1 MRKRAAEVGLGAVA
15 TLGLGAP
22 FVLISI
28 AQQAMPTTM
37 MAAVRVA
44 LAAAVLVAVLMVAR
58 SPRGPVGEL
67 SGLLR
72 RHPAALTFVAVG
84 SAIAPNLFIG
94 AAEHHVSTG
103 TIAVILATTPIW
115 VALGSIALGSAARG
129 SAAGGAGERLRAR
142 QWVALPLAILGVAL
156 AAGAGAPAGSW
167 PWSALALAASLSYA
181 ASALVLRRW
190 LNSESALTVVAAEM
204 VIAAGV
210 LLPVAAAAGGEVR
223 WDPAA
228 WVAVAV
234 AGIGCTGA
242 GWLANTALIQ
252 RVGAAASSVV
262 SYTSVVV
269 SIALGVLVLAEP
281 LTPRVIAGTTVL
293 VASIALFLTPRP
305 RRARPTLKEPVVL
318 ELSIL
323 GFLAESPMHAYELR
337 RRISALTG
345 HVRPVSDGALT
356 PALRRLER
364 RGLLSRSESAESG
377 GPPRIVFGLTPAGR
391 GELLRRLRDADGPDI
406 SDRNR
411 WFTVLAFLHHL
422 DDAAEQRA
430 VLERRLAFLEE
441 PSRGFFAEGTPGAD
455 ASPFRRGMNAMAGDI
470 WRSEHRW
477 LSGEIAELAT

>member
-1 MRKRAAEVGLGAVA
+1 MRNRAADVGLGAIA

-22 FVLISI
+22 FMLIAI
-28 AQQAMPTTM
+28 AQRAMPTTM
-37 MAAVRVA
+37 MAGVRVG
-44 LAAAVLVAVLMVAR
+44 LASAVLVAVLMLAR
-58 SPRGPVGEL
+58 SPGGAAREL

-72 RHPAALTFVAVG
+72 RHPLAVTVVAVA
-84 SAIAPNLFIG
+84 SAIAPNLLIG
-94 AAEHHVSTG
+94 AAEHQVSTG

-115 VALGSIALGSAARG
+115 IALGSAAL
-129 SAAGGAGERLRAR
+129 GAGERLRAR

-156 AAGAGAPAGSW
+156 AAGAGASPESW
-167 PWSALALAASLSYA
+167 PWCALALAASLSYA

-190 LNSESALTVVAAEM
+190 MRSEPALPVVAAEM
-204 VIAAGV
+204 LIAAVV
-210 LLPVAAAAGGEVR
+210 LLPVAAAAGGDMR

-228 WVAVAV
+228 WAAVAI

-269 SIALGVLVLAEP
+269 SIALGVVVLAEP

-293 VASIALFLTPRP
+293 VASIALFLTPRLH
-305 RRARPTLKEPVVL
+305 RAHPALKEPVVL

-364 RGLLSRSESAESG
+364 RGLLDRSESAESG
-377 GPPRIVFGLTPAGR
+377 GPPRIVFGLTPAGK
-391 GELLRRLRDADGPDI
+391 GELLHRLRDARGQDI

-422 DDAAEQRA
+422 DDAAQQRA
-430 VLERRLAFLEE
+430 VLERRLAFLDE
-441 PSRGFFAEGTPGAD
+441 PSRGFFAAGTPGAD
-455 ASPFRRGMNAMAGDI
+455 ASPFRRGMNTMAGDI
-470 WRSEHRW
+470 YRSEHRW

>member
-1 MRKRAAEVGLGAVA
+1 MQNRAADVGLGAVA

-22 FVLISI
+22 FVLIAI

-37 MAAVRVA
+37 MAAVRVV
-44 LAAAVLVAVLMVAR
+44 LAAAVLVAVLVVAR
-58 SPRGPVGEL
+58 SPRGTASEL

-72 RHPAALTFVAVG
+72 RHPLALTFVAVA
-84 SAIAPNLFIG
+84 SAVAPNLLIG

-115 VALGSIALGSAARG
+115 IALGSIAL
-129 SAAGGAGERLRAR
+129 GAGERLRAR
-142 QWVALPLAILGVAL
+142 QWFALPLAILGVAL
-156 AAGAGAPAGSW
+156 AAGAGTPTGSW
-167 PWSALALAASLSYA
+167 MWTALALAASLSYA

-190 LNSESALTVVAAEM
+190 MRAEPALTVVAAEM
-204 VIAAGV
+204 LIAAVV
-210 LLPVAAAAGGEVR
+210 LLPVAAATGGEVR

-228 WVAVAV
+228 WVAVAI

-269 SIALGVLVLAEP
+269 SIALGVVVLAEP

-305 RRARPTLKEPVVL
+305 QRAHPTLKEPTVL

-337 RRISALTG
+337 RRITALTG

-364 RGLLSRSESAESG
+364 RGLLDRSESAESG
-377 GPPRIVFGLTPAGR
+377 GPPRIVFGLTPAGKD
-391 GELLRRLRDADGPDI
+391 ELLHRLRDADGPDI

-441 PSRGFFAEGTPGAD
+441 PSRGFFADGTPGAD